1 MIELTSLAR
10 PYAKAIFSA
19 ALEAGE
25 VNSVESELNLLG
37 QAIQTEQIN
46 KIIENPELS
55 KTETAAKLISVFEAE
70 LSSLSKRLINVLAD
84 NGRLNLLHAIFEIYQ
99 DLLQEYNNQS
109 SIEVVVA
116 SEPSDESKE
125 NIINKL
131 QALHGAS
138 ANINFKEDASIM
150 GGMFLKVGD
159 ETLDLSIKGRVKKLV
174 NQLNF

>member
-55 KTETAAKLISVFEAE
+55 KTETSAELISVFEAE
-70 LSSLSKRLINVLAD
+70 LSSLSMRLINVLAD
-84 NGRLNLLHAIFEIYQ
+84 NGRLNLLYAIFEIYQ
-99 DLLQEYNNQS
+99 DLLQEHNNQS
-109 SIEVVVA
+109 SIEVIVA

>member
-55 KTETAAKLISVFEAE
+55 KTETAAELISVFEAE
-70 LSSLSKRLINVLAD
+70 LSSLSMRLINVLAD
-84 NGRLNLLHAIFEIYQ
+84 NGRLNLLYAIFEIYQ
-99 DLLQEYNNQS
+99 DLLQEHNNQS

>member
-25 VNSVESELNLLG
+25 VDSVESELSLLG
-37 QAIQTEQIN
+37 AAIQTEQIE

-55 KTETAAKLISVFEAE
+55 KKETASKLINIFDSE
-70 LSSLSKRLINVLAD
+70 LTGLAMRLVDVLAE
-84 NGRLNLLHAIFEIYQ
+84 NGRLNLLQAIAEIYQ
-99 DLLQEYNNQS
+99 QLLQKHKDQS
-109 SIEVVVA
+109 SIEVVVV
-116 SEPSDESKE
+116 SSPSDESK
-125 NIINKL
+125 NIIIKKL
-131 QALHGAS
+131 QDLHGTS
-138 ANINFKEDASIM
+138 ADINFIEDATIM

-159 ETLDLSIKGRVKKLV
+159 ETLDLSIKGRVKKLI